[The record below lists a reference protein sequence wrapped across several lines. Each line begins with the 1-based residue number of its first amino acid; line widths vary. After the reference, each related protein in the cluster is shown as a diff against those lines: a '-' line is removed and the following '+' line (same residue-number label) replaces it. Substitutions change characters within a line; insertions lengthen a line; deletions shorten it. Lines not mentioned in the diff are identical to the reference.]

1 MYSVDFRIILNWLP
15 LIEKGCLL
23 TLYITI
29 LSMLFGLMIG
39 ILCGTVRSSPVRKG
53 IHGIISVY
61 VELFR
66 GTPLLVQLFFL
77 YFGLGQLGVKFT
89 PMQASIITLSLNSGA
104 YICEIVR
111 SCISAI
117 DHGQYEA
124 SLALGFNHN
133 ETMRYIILPQALR
146 LAIPPLVNCFSS
158 ILKDSSLVSI
168 LAIAELTRVG
178 QEIYT
183 STFRPFEAY
192 TTMGLLYLLMTL
204 VIAKLSHYAEVK
216 VQNVQNM

>member
-1 MYSVDFRIILNWLP
+1 MYTIDFSIILNWLP

-23 TLYITI
+23 TLYISI
-29 LSMLFGLMIG
+29 LSLIFGLILGVLFGAI
-39 ILCGTVRSSPVRKG
+39 RSSPVSRG
-53 IHGIISVY
+53 IHGLITAY

-77 YFGLGQLGVKFT
+77 YFGLGQIGIKFT

-124 SLALGFNHN
+124 SLALGLNHN
-133 ETMRYIILPQALR
+133 QTMQYIILPQALR
-146 LAIPPLVNCFSS
+146 LAVPPLVNCFSS

-192 TTMGLLYLLMTL
+192 TTMGLLYLIMTL
-204 VIAKLSHYAEVK
+204 IIARLSRYVEVK
-216 VQNVQNM
+216 VH